1 MKYCPICER
10 IYADE
15 VGVCDVDGGILRD
28 SAPKQD
34 TFVGKTIKHRYR
46 VIEKLGEGGM
56 SVVYLAEQINIERK
70 VALKVLHGEYAR
82 DETFVRRFRQEAKLA
97 ASLNH
102 RNVIQIY
109 DFDQGEDGNLFI
121 AMEYLVGRNLK
132 EVICAGT
139 LEISQAV
146 HLGIQIADGLG
157 AAHRAG
163 VIHRN
168 IKPENIMV
176 VGREDEVKLMDFGIA
191 RLREAGASTRL
202 TRAGMI
208 MGTPAY
214 MAPEQIEGREI
225 NERTD
230 IYAFGIV
237 LYEMLSKR
245 VPFTAPTPAAILMK
259 HLKETPVPLRKLRRE
274 IPAQLERIV
283 TQALEKQPER
293 RPANMEQIA
302 ASLHKA
308 EREFAPGTLAKTLMV
323 TQPFEVIEAD
333 ATRQESGARSLLGK
347 IRRALGAKEHGS
359 AVESSEEPR
368 SQQEVS
374 RGLESQEE
382 GPAKTVLA
390 TVALTQPVEAIP
402 GKRMN
407 RKWIALVGG
416 ALLLVCVALW
426 IGMVFYGQVP
436 VQNGEKIVREPEKKR
451 QTVNPI
457 ISAVIS
463 ADKAELEV
471 NERMVLRLTAQYA
484 DGTRAEI
491 KENVEWVSNDPSV
504 LFFVDESGN
513 AEAKRVGKAQV
524 SARYKGLEAP
534 ALDIQVIRPLSS
546 TPVSEPRLVSLGI
559 QADNREIKV
568 KGRLLLRVRG
578 RYSDGRESE
587 IKKGVRWESSDSSIA
602 AVNSRGEVLGQREGM
617 ARVIARSGEVA
628 SDPLS
633 LVVKSVAKGREPE
646 ISKDVQP
653 GKAIATRRE
662 PETVKDLQPGKGA
675 EFNDRIRAARSYR
688 ERGEYLQA
696 LAELEKASKID
707 PGNKDVQGEIAITKR
722 ACNAERTLGRSDLNC

>member
-163 VIHRN
+163 VIHRD

-245 VPFTAPTPAAILMK
+245 VPFTAPTPATILMK

-347 IRRALGAKEHGS
+347 VRRALGAKEHGS

-368 SQQEVS
+368 SQQEVA
-374 RGLESQEE
+374 RDLESQEE
-382 GPAKTVLA
+382 GPAKTVLV
-390 TVALTQPVEAIP
+390 TVALTQAVEAIP

-407 RKWIALVGG
+407 RKWIALGGG
-416 ALLLVCVALW
+416 AAWGWAHIGALSVFEQAGLPIDMISGCSMGGVIGAFRSAGYGVAELTEVADYWRTRTRRFIEWRFWRMCLLNEKTVRQTFRGYFGDRTVNQTEIPYWANAVDIQTGKEVAIRTGALVDCVRASIALPGLLPPASHNSHLLVDAGVMDPVPAVLVRSMGCHFAIAINAMAPPESRKVSTRYPMNAFDIMTRCMFLMGHE
-426 IGMVFYGQVP
+426 IGEARAQSAADVVF
-436 VQNGEKIVREPEKKR
+436 
-451 QTVNPI
+451 T
-457 ISAVIS
+457 
-463 ADKAELEV
+463 
-471 NERMVLRLTAQYA
+471 
-484 DGTRAEI
+484 
-491 KENVEWVSNDPSV
+491 
-504 LFFVDESGN
+504 
-513 AEAKRVGKAQV
+513 
-524 SARYKGLEAP
+524 P
-534 ALDIQVIRPLSS
+534 ALGGISMLDFSRSLEIIQ
-546 TPVSEPRLVSLGI
+546 
-559 QADNREIKV
+559 
-568 KGRLLLRVRG
+568 RG
-578 RYSDGRESE
+578 R
-587 IKKGVRWESSDSSIA
+587 KA
-602 AVNSRGEVLGQREGM
+602 AEDHLPAILEGYE
-617 ARVIARSGEVA
+617 ALRYR
-628 SDPLS
+628 
-633 LVVKSVAKGREPE
+633 VAK
-646 ISKDVQP
+646 I
-653 GKAIATRRE
+653 
-662 PETVKDLQPGKGA
+662 
-675 EFNDRIRAARSYR
+675 
-688 ERGEYLQA
+688 
-696 LAELEKASKID
+696 
-707 PGNKDVQGEIAITKR
+707 
-722 ACNAERTLGRSDLNC
+722 